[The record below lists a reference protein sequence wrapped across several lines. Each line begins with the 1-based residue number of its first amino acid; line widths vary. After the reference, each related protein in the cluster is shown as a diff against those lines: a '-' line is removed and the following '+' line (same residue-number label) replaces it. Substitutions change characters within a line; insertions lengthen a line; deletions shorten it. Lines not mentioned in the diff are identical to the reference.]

1 MKPLPFQKIFALF
14 DACHD
19 LIEIVE
25 GVSCS
30 RWANEKNQ
38 RLKDTKEWCRLYVVV
53 KDIEK
58 IAERVAKDLRPTDG
72 WIAATPRRKARTKK

>member
-1 MKPLPFQKIFALF
+1 MKPLPFQKIFAVF

-25 GVSCS
+25 GAHSS

-38 RLKDTKEWCRLYVVV
+38 RLKDTPEWVRLYVVV

-72 WIAATPRRKARTKK
+72 WIAAPSRRKRKAH